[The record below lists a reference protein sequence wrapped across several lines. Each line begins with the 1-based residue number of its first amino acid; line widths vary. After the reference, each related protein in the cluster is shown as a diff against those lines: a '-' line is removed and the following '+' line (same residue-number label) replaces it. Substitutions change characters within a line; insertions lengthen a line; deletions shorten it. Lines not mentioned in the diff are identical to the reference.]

1 MHLPLVAQGATLHA
15 ISLHCPKI
23 QDLDL
28 SGCSGATDTAVQAL
42 VASFGDSLTSLA
54 LAGCDGVVDGT
65 LDAIGIDCP
74 GAEEDEE
81 RGENGGERGRERER
95 EGERKRGVGVR
106 GSHSERCFLIE

>member
-1 MHLPLVAQGATLHA
+1 M
-15 ISLHCPKI
+15 
-23 QDLDL
+23 
-28 SGCSGATDTAVQAL
+28 QAL

-81 RGENGGERGRERER
+81 RGENGGERGRERETERRR
-95 EGERKRGVGVR
+95 ERERVR
-106 GSHSERCFLIE
+106 GGGGAL